1 MPQERNHLCLA
12 RDVVLYY
19 RAADGALVCARA
31 RAWTLWERAAGH
43 VYGWKRTFVRAACAR
58 VPRSVCAFG
67 RVLIWTQGSTCVF
80 MRIGKEVE
88 ALGSSLPSR
97 DYFFLPPR
105 FQYAHSVQLPGSVS
119 PSRSDLGSGQRV
131 QDTKAKRPGMSQLAW
146 PP

>member
-12 RDVVLYY
+12 RDVVSYY

-31 RAWTLWERAAGH
+31 RAWTLWERASGH

-88 ALGSSLPSR
+88 ALGSSLQGITFFCHPVSNTPIPFSSLEVSR
-97 DYFFLPPR
+97 LLGVILVQGRERRTQKPR
-105 FQYAHSVQLPGSVS
+105 GLVC
-119 PSRSDLGSGQRV
+119 RR
-131 QDTKAKRPGMSQLAW
+131 
-146 PP
+146 